1 MSFSSRHCF
10 EACHFLLAFST
21 LPLHDAKNVA
31 GISSAVGKGM
41 IDPLRLNCRDVES
54 RRSNP
59 PGVPGS
65 PSMPTA
71 LDKRLIK
78 LGRRV
83 IPSPSWLESK
93 GGSASGLLR
102 LILDFAGR
110 LTDVCAAF
118 ADAARRGGREER
130 RIWREGGRRA
140 GWGTDRRRS
149 CLCDG
154 LWEA

>member
-41 IDPLRLNCRDVES
+41 LEPLRLNCRDVES
-54 RRSNP
+54 RLNKP

-65 PSMPTA
+65 PSVPTA
-71 LDKRLIK
+71 EDNRLIR
-78 LGRRV
+78 LGRLM
-83 IPSPSWLESK
+83 IPSPSWLVSI

-102 LILDFAGR
+102 LILILLAFLVRCFYRCCNEGRQGAKKMKEAGR
-110 LTDVCAAF
+110 RLGPTA
-118 ADAARRGGREER
+118 GGGACVSWFVES
-130 RIWREGGRRA
+130 IGN
-140 GWGTDRRRS
+140 
-149 CLCDG
+149 
-154 LWEA
+154 